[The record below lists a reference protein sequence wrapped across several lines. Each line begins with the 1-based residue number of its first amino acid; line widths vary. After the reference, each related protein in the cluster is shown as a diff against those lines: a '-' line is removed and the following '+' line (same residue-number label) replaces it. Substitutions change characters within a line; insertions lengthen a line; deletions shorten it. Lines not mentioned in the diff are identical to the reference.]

1 MAIVTWNP
9 IGKGSNNTLSN
20 NNLTVYGVSS
30 NWSESSCKATKG
42 VSTGKYYWEIKTDTA
57 GLGSVGVSDE
67 SFLNSTATFL
77 AENTCSYLW
86 TGQISFRS
94 TTVTNVSAYI
104 NGDII
109 GVALNLVDNEISF
122 YKNNVFQYKI
132 TNIRSKMTGNIYPT
146 DSFANGGKH
155 TANFGGTSFSYEPP
169 TGYIAL
175 QTMSKY
181 LIKQNSNYYNINSA
195 NYDSI
200 TSHNFMP
207 LTLTGGTTPNK
218 NDIETFG
225 FTDLNVLTNN
235 VTFGSDNFIPLS
247 KFGNQF
253 DIKMYKPN

>member
-20 NNLTVYGVSS
+20 NNLTVYGISS

-67 SFLNSTATFL
+67 SFSNNTATFL
-77 AENTCSYLW
+77 VENTCSYLW
-86 TGQISFRS
+86 TGQISFG
-94 TTVTNVSAYI
+94 TTTMTNASSYT

-109 GVALNLVDNEISF
+109 GVALNLVDNEVSF
-122 YKNNVFQYKI
+122 YKNNTFQYKI

-169 TGYIAL
+169 SGYMAL

-181 LIKQNSNYYNINSA
+181 LIKQNSNYYTINST

-200 TSHNFMP
+200 TSHNFLP
-207 LTLTGGTTPNK
+207 LILTGGTNPNK
-218 NDIETFG
+218 SDIETFG
-225 FTDLNVLTNN
+225 FTDLSVLTNN
-235 VTFGSDNFIPLS
+235 MTKDSDTFKPID
-247 KFGNQF
+247 KFNNTAEL
-253 DIKMYKPN
+253 KLYKPS